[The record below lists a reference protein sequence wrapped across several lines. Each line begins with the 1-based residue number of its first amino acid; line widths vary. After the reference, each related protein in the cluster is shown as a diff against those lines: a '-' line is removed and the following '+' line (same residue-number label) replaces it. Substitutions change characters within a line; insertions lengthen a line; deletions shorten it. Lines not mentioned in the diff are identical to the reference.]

1 MTKTVNI
8 GEITSGDYLKRLM
21 LTAENK
27 QEKLIIVGDKNTYRK
42 FIVSDDRVKKTAI
55 ELVSRGIV
63 ELHLHWFRY
72 KKA

>member
-8 GEITSGDYLKRLM
+8 GEITSGDYLKRIM

-55 ELVSRGIV
+55 ELVSRGFV
-63 ELHLHWFRY
+63 ELHLH
-72 KKA
+72 

>member
-63 ELHLHWFRY
+63 ELHLH
-72 KKA
+72 

>member
-63 ELHLHWFRY
+63 ELHLN
-72 KKA
+72 